1 MKKVLTFAWVVFFAF
16 FLKLIFLLENY
27 FELQKSITFK
37 FQPYITYQ
45 AILYFVLGVYFS
57 LIFIKN
63 LKFTFKKD
71 IFLFAFIPSL
81 LVMIYSFIE
90 NPSSSLKIF
99 LILSGSLLSYSLLG
113 ENCKKESH
121 QA

>member
-1 MKKVLTFAWVVFFAF
+1 MNKILVLIWIIGFYFFMKCLNY
-16 FLKLIFLLENY
+16 IDNY
-27 FELQKSITFK
+27 FELQRSITFK

-45 AILYFVLGVYFS
+45 AILYFVLGAYFS
-57 LIFIKN
+57 LIFMKN

-81 LVMIYSFIE
+81 LVMVYSFIE
-90 NPSSSLKIF
+90 NPASNIKIF
-99 LILSGSLLSYSLLG
+99 LMLSGSLLSYSLLG
-113 ENCKKESH
+113 EKCKKESQ